1 MAHHTTVAMASQ
13 PMQQRSVPLTQID
26 PASAVPHKT
35 HRRVRGYL
43 DGCFDVMHSG
53 HYNLFRQA
61 RMLCD
66 ELIVGVHSASEIEK
80 TKGCAPVQTDV
91 ERIRLVGCVKSAI
104 HTQALAR
111 AHATGL
117 LTLNAQRSAR
127 LLTIVGITLNLCAAA
142 LQMGG
147 RGCSVHF
154 IFSQLHGAA

>member
-1 MAHHTTVAMASQ
+1 MAHHTAVAMASQ
-13 PMQQRSVPLTQID
+13 PMQNRSSPLTQID
-26 PASAVPHKT
+26 PASALPHKT

-91 ERIRLVGCVKSAI
+91 ERIRLVGCVKSAT
-104 HTQALAR
+104 HAHNHNHEHVHQA
-111 AHATGL
+111 
-117 LTLNAQRSAR
+117 
-127 LLTIVGITLNLCAAA
+127 
-142 LQMGG
+142 
-147 RGCSVHF
+147 CSH
-154 IFSQLHGAA
+154 